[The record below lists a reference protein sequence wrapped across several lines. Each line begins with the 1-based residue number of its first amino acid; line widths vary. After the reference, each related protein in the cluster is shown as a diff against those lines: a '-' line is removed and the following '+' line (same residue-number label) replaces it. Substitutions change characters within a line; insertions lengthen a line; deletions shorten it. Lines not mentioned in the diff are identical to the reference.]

1 MRGKRVIQELS
12 RRMIRF
18 ILRVLLSAA
27 HRLWRVDVDSIA
39 AAMTHSYSFFA
50 APCWGAPMKGYL
62 GMAFPE
68 DSFGAAKNSGGRD
81 GGTVGAVFGM
91 SGVRSAGETCL
102 RRPKGMIPL
111 GIPASLARSWVRRAE
126 ADEGYGVGM
135 VG

>member
-1 MRGKRVIQELS
+1 MRAERVLHES
-12 RRMIRF
+12 FGRMICF
-18 ILRVLLSAA
+18 IFYVLLSAA

-62 GMAFPE
+62 GMAFSE

-81 GGTVGAVFGM
+81 GGTMGAVFGM
-91 SGVRSAGETCL
+91 SGVRSAGEACL

-111 GIPASLARSWVRRAE
+111 GIPASLARS
-126 ADEGYGVGM
+126 
-135 VG
+135 

>member
-1 MRGKRVIQELS
+1 MPKACFVRAERVLHES
-12 RRMIRF
+12 FGRMIRF
-18 ILRVLLSAA
+18 ISYVLLSAA
-27 HRLWRVDVDSIA
+27 HRLWRVVVDSIA

-81 GGTVGAVFGM
+81 GGTMGAVFCGG
-91 SGVRSAGETCL
+91 GVRSAGEACL

-111 GIPASLARSWVRRAE
+111 GIPASLARGWGRRAE
-126 ADEGYGVGM
+126 AED
-135 VG
+135 